1 MSDTKLILKKPGA
14 MIYTPLEQYQYKIM
28 PKVDQ
33 TNVFKNVEE
42 VLGGGGAIAIFPEG
56 GSHDQTDFIPFKAGI
71 ALATFGTIVNT
82 G

>member
-1 MSDTKLILKKPGA
+1 
-14 MIYTPLEQYQYKIM
+14 M

-33 TNVFKNVEE
+33 TNVFGHVET
-42 VLGGGGAIAIFPEG
+42 VLGGGGAVAIYPEG

-71 ALATFGTIVNT
+71 ALATFGTIINT

>member
-1 MSDTKLILKKPGA
+1 
-14 MIYTPLEQYQYKIM
+14 M

-33 TNVFKNVEE
+33 TNVFGHVEK
-42 VLGGGGAIAIFPEG
+42 VLGDGGAVAIYPEG

-71 ALATFGTIVNT
+71 ALATFGTIINT